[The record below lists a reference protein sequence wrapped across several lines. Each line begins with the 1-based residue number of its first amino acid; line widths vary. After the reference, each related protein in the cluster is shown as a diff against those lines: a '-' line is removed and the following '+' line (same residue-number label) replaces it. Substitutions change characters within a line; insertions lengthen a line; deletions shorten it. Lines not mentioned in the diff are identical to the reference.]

1 MFNPAKSFK
10 TIDLLCFLI
19 LFKPMIHITRVA
31 NKIHMLLP
39 PNGALTQEQHRSN
52 NTVYK
57 GLEKELVGQN
67 IAGKTRNKF
76 NIKLN

>member
-1 MFNPAKSFK
+1 MFNQAKSFK

-31 NKIHMLLP
+31 NKIYMLLP

-67 IAGKTRNKF
+67 IAEKTGNNF